1 MTYSIIANNK
11 LKDKKILYN
20 FRREMVERYYEIKS
34 YRKTACEFGV
44 NVKTVMKWVK
54 RYQRMGL
61 AGLIDLP
68 RSPKLIRNKLSPE
81 KTELIIKLR
90 EITGFGAKR
99 LKQEFNLPM
108 SSGAIYRVLKE
119 NGLTK
124 RVKRKYQKKRDL
136 RKEKERLK
144 PFEVIQM
151 DVKYL
156 DDIPE
161 FFKYYCKYK
170 LPRYQITARDV
181 RSGTLFYFYTYEKSV
196 TSTIIS
202 VKLLFEHLS
211 KHGINPEKITIQVD
225 NGSEFSGIRIHHDRG
240 FKKYVEKNWNAKV
253 KYIPPHY
260 PNANADV
267 ESSHRLIEDEFYS
280 RESFSSIKDF
290 LNKASAYQFYFNF
303 LRKNS
308 YKQFK
313 TPLNILENYKISP
326 TTALLPPVIVD
337 NLINKN
343 HISHTHKLYHHV
355 PELPE
360 FLTPILLTY
369 SVYHVNKLYKKA
381 SK

>member
-44 NVKTVMKWVK
+44 NVKTVLKWVK

-161 FFKYYCKYK
+161 F
-170 LPRYQITARDV
+170 LNTTANTNYQDI
-181 RSGTLFYFYTYEKSV
+181 KSQQGMYA
-196 TSTIIS
+196 
-202 VKLLFEHLS
+202 LE
-211 KHGINPEKITIQVD
+211 
-225 NGSEFSGIRIHHDRG
+225 R
-240 FKKYVEKNWNAKV
+240 
-253 KYIPPHY
+253 
-260 PNANADV
+260 
-267 ESSHRLIEDEFYS
+267 
-280 RESFSSIKDF
+280 SSI
-290 LNKASAYQFYFNF
+290 SIHM
-303 LRKNS
+303 RK
-308 YKQFK
+308 
-313 TPLNILENYKISP
+313 
-326 TTALLPPVIVD
+326 V
-337 NLINKN
+337 
-343 HISHTHKLYHHV
+343 
-355 PELPE
+355 
-360 FLTPILLTY
+360 
-369 SVYHVNKLYKKA
+369 
-381 SK
+381 